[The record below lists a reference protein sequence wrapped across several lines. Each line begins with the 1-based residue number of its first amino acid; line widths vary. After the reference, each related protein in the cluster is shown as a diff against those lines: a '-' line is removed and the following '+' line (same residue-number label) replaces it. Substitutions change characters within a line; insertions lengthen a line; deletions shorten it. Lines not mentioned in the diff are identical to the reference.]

1 MCFKKIIRSIVLP
14 GLVGYGISC
23 GGNGE
28 VGWAQTP
35 TTPPT
40 VSPSP
45 AASPAATPSPT
56 SPTAPVSPAAIPS
69 PEDASDP
76 EDVNLLKSGDRL
88 NVTVLGFPDLSGEQM
103 VLADG
108 TIQMPLVGSVSV
120 RGLTPAQASTQ
131 LTEAL
136 RPYVRRPQ
144 VNISLLNIRPPR
156 VSVTGEVRR
165 PGPLVITPP
174 NNSSPTSP
182 AAPNMQPVDVAGGE
196 LYTLS
201 YALVLAGGLTPNADL
216 RNIVIRRE
224 APASQPGTSDSG
236 KTEIRVNL
244 WQILRSGNL
253 SSDLRLQD
261 GDEIV
266 VPTASLN
273 TADQQQL
280 LSSSLAPTT
289 ISVQVAGEVNSPGQ
303 ITIAPNADVNM
314 AVAAAGGPAR
324 GAARNRIRLLRMAPN
339 GQLEQQN
346 FRFGEESVTLREGDV
361 IVIERRGSQRFLDVV
376 GQVLNPLNFLNFLF

>member
-1 MCFKKIIRSIVLP
+1 
-14 GLVGYGISC
+14 
-23 GGNGE
+23 
-28 VGWAQTP
+28 
-35 TTPPT
+35 
-40 VSPSP
+40 
-45 AASPAATPSPT
+45 
-56 SPTAPVSPAAIPS
+56 
-69 PEDASDP
+69 
-76 EDVNLLKSGDRL
+76 
-88 NVTVLGFPDLSGEQM
+88 
-103 VLADG
+103 
-108 TIQMPLVGSVSV
+108 
-120 RGLTPAQASTQ
+120 
-131 LTEAL
+131 
-136 RPYVRRPQ
+136 
-144 VNISLLNIRPPR
+144 
-156 VSVTGEVRR
+156 
-165 PGPLVITPP
+165 
-174 NNSSPTSP
+174 
-182 AAPNMQPVDVAGGE
+182 MQPVDVAGGE